1 MNEYHSY
8 ISNTMKKILFLI
20 VVALM
25 TTFSVKA
32 QEGYDDTKHEIA
44 ISYGYLANSQWIDV
58 YENVATAIVGA
69 RYDDEKN
76 IGPLSVEYFY
86 HAKNWLSVGGIFV
99 YGKSSQDIY
108 IGSSKSGELNH
119 SYYTVMPAV
128 KFDWLRKRNFGMYSK
143 LAFGAT
149 VRTEDADGESDT
161 ALHPNW
167 QVSFLGLE
175 AGSPTVRA
183 FLELG
188 TGEQGLA
195 LVGLRYKF

>member
-1 MNEYHSY
+1 
-8 ISNTMKKILFLI
+8 MKKLVFL
-20 VVALM
+20 VVAAML

-44 ISYGYLANSQWIDV
+44 VSYGYMANSQWIDV
-58 YENVATAIVGA
+58 FEDMATIMAGA
-69 RYDDEKN
+69 KLDDEKLV
-76 IGPLSVEYFY
+76 GPLSVEYFY
-86 HAKNWLSVGGIFV
+86 HAKNWLGVGGLV
-99 YGKSSQDIY
+99 AYGKSTQDLY
-108 IGSSKSGELNH
+108 IGSSKSGELKH
-119 SYYTVMPAV
+119 TYYTVMPAV
-128 KFDWLRKRNFGMYSK
+128 KFDWLRKRYFGMYSK

-161 ALHPNW
+161 SIHPNW

-175 AGSPTVRA
+175 AGSPTLRA

-195 LVGLRYKF
+195 LVGVRCKF